1 MRKKVDPE
9 VIAMWREYKRT
20 QSLDLRNHLLEK
32 YLPLVRYIAER
43 LLAKL
48 PKNINVED
56 LQSAGVLGLMD
67 AVRAVAIFG
76 GIMTLAPMLVM
87 AERRIC
93 AAIQNRVGP
102 NRVGPMG
109 LLQPLADVI
118 KLLFKEE
125 IIPDRADR
133 TLFSL
138 APLLAF
144 APAAISFVAIPVGR
158 DLQVADLNVGV
169 LYVLAITSLGV
180 YGISFG
186 GWASNSKYSL
196 LGGIRSSAQII
207 SYEIAMGLAI
217 VSVLMIS
224 GNVHLG
230 SIVEWQAENGWII
243 FYQPLAFIIFLVA
256 AFAENN
262 RLPFDMAECESELV
276 GGFHTEYTGM
286 KFGMFFLGEYIAMIV
301 MSALLVTLF
310 LGGWDP
316 VFFELPE
323 GAAGTAISVLCFT
336 VKLLAVLFLYIWVRW
351 TLPRFRYDQLMKLGW
366 KAFVP
371 LALLNI
377 VLTGIVVSLL
387 TGTG

>member
-1 MRKKVDPE
+1 MND
-9 VIAMWREYKRT
+9 
-20 QSLDLRNHLLEK
+20 N
-32 YLPLVRYIAER
+32 
-43 LLAKL
+43 
-48 PKNINVED
+48 
-56 LQSAGVLGLMD
+56 LQGILMD

>member
-1 MRKKVDPE
+1 MNDNPQG
-9 VIAMWREYKRT
+9 I
-20 QSLDLRNHLLEK
+20 
-32 YLPLVRYIAER
+32 
-43 LLAKL
+43 
-48 PKNINVED
+48 
-56 LQSAGVLGLMD
+56 LMG

-224 GNVHLG
+224 GNIHLG

-301 MSALLVTLF
+301 MSSLVVTLF

-316 VFFELPE
+316 VFFDLPE

-387 TGTG
+387 TETG

>member
-1 MRKKVDPE
+1 MSE
-9 VIAMWREYKRT
+9 I
-20 QSLDLRNHLLEK
+20 
-32 YLPLVRYIAER
+32 
-43 LLAKL
+43 
-48 PKNINVED
+48 
-56 LQSAGVLGLMD
+56 LMD
-67 AVRAVAIFG
+67 GLRAVLIFTG
-76 GIMTLAPMLVM
+76 VMTLVPMLVL
-87 AERRIC
+87 AERRI
-93 AAIQNRVGP
+93 AAVIQNRIGP

-118 KLLFKEE
+118 KLLFKED
-125 IIPDRADR
+125 IIPNRADKI
-133 TLFSL
+133 LYSL
-138 APLLAF
+138 GPFLAF
-144 APAAISFVAIPVGR
+144 VPAAIAFIAIPVGR
-158 DLQVADLNVGV
+158 NLQVADLSVGV
-169 LYVLAITSLGV
+169 LYVLAVTSLGV

-217 VSVLMIS
+217 VSVLMIA
-224 GNVHLG
+224 GNVHLAGEG
-230 SIVEWQAENGWII
+230 SIVEWQRENGWII
-243 FYQPLAFIIFLVA
+243 FYQPVAFVIFLVA

-301 MSALLVTLF
+301 MSSLLVTLF

-316 VFFELPE
+316 VFFELPD
-323 GAAGTAISVLCFT
+323 GVVGTALSVLCFLA
-336 VKLLAVLFLYIWVRW
+336 KLLAVLFLYIWVRW

-366 KAFVP
+366 KALVP

-377 VLTGIVVSLL
+377 VLTGIIVSLR

>member
-1 MRKKVDPE
+1 MND
-9 VIAMWREYKRT
+9 
-20 QSLDLRNHLLEK
+20 N
-32 YLPLVRYIAER
+32 
-43 LLAKL
+43 
-48 PKNINVED
+48 
-56 LQSAGVLGLMD
+56 LQGILMD

-230 SIVEWQAENGWII
+230 SIVEWQAEKGWMI

-323 GAAGTAISVLCFT
+323 GTAGTAISVLCFT

>member
-1 MRKKVDPE
+1 MNDNP
-9 VIAMWREYKRT
+9 
-20 QSLDLRNHLLEK
+20 QSILM
-32 YLPLVRYIAER
+32 
-43 LLAKL
+43 
-48 PKNINVED
+48 
-56 LQSAGVLGLMD
+56 SAVQ
-67 AVRAVAIFG
+67 AVAIFG

-93 AAIQNRVGP
+93 ASIQNRIGP

-118 KLLFKEE
+118 KLLFKED

-133 TLFSL
+133 ALFSL

-144 APAAISFVAIPVGR
+144 APAAIAFVAIPVGR

-217 VSVLMIS
+217 VSVLMIA
-224 GNVHLG
+224 GDVHLG

-286 KFGMFFLGEYIAMIV
+286 KFGMFFLGEYIAMVV

-387 TGTG
+387 TETG

>member
-1 MRKKVDPE
+1 MNDNPQG
-9 VIAMWREYKRT
+9 I
-20 QSLDLRNHLLEK
+20 
-32 YLPLVRYIAER
+32 
-43 LLAKL
+43 
-48 PKNINVED
+48 
-56 LQSAGVLGLMD
+56 LMG

-224 GNVHLG
+224 GNIHLG

-301 MSALLVTLF
+301 MSSLLVTLF

-316 VFFELPE
+316 VFFDLPE

-387 TGTG
+387 TETG

>member
-1 MRKKVDPE
+1 MND
-9 VIAMWREYKRT
+9 
-20 QSLDLRNHLLEK
+20 N
-32 YLPLVRYIAER
+32 
-43 LLAKL
+43 
-48 PKNINVED
+48 
-56 LQSAGVLGLMD
+56 LQGILMG

-93 AAIQNRVGP
+93 AAIQNRIGP

-118 KLLFKEE
+118 KLLFKED

-133 TLFSL
+133 ALFSL

-144 APAAISFVAIPVGR
+144 APAAIAFVAIPVGR

-316 VFFELPE
+316 VFFELPD

-366 KAFVP
+366 KTFVP

-387 TGTG
+387 TETG

>member
-1 MRKKVDPE
+1 MND
-9 VIAMWREYKRT
+9 
-20 QSLDLRNHLLEK
+20 N
-32 YLPLVRYIAER
+32 
-43 LLAKL
+43 
-48 PKNINVED
+48 
-56 LQSAGVLGLMD
+56 LQGILMG

-93 AAIQNRVGP
+93 AAIQNRIGP

-118 KLLFKEE
+118 KLLFKED

-144 APAAISFVAIPVGR
+144 APAAIAFVAIPVGR

-366 KAFVP
+366 KTFVP

-387 TGTG
+387 TETG

>member
-1 MRKKVDPE
+1 MND
-9 VIAMWREYKRT
+9 
-20 QSLDLRNHLLEK
+20 N
-32 YLPLVRYIAER
+32 
-43 LLAKL
+43 
-48 PKNINVED
+48 
-56 LQSAGVLGLMD
+56 LQGILMD

-286 KFGMFFLGEYIAMIV
+286 KFGMFFLGEYIAMVV

-316 VFFELPE
+316 VFFELPD

>member
-1 MRKKVDPE
+1 MNDSPQG
-9 VIAMWREYKRT
+9 I
-20 QSLDLRNHLLEK
+20 
-32 YLPLVRYIAER
+32 
-43 LLAKL
+43 
-48 PKNINVED
+48 
-56 LQSAGVLGLMD
+56 LMG

-125 IIPDRADR
+125 IVPDRADR

-224 GNVHLG
+224 GNIHLG

-301 MSALLVTLF
+301 MSSLLVTLF

-316 VFFELPE
+316 VFFDLPE

-387 TGTG
+387 TETG

>member
-1 MRKKVDPE
+1 MND
-9 VIAMWREYKRT
+9 
-20 QSLDLRNHLLEK
+20 N
-32 YLPLVRYIAER
+32 
-43 LLAKL
+43 
-48 PKNINVED
+48 
-56 LQSAGVLGLMD
+56 LQGILMG

-93 AAIQNRVGP
+93 AAIQNRIGP

-118 KLLFKEE
+118 KLLFKED

-144 APAAISFVAIPVGR
+144 APAAIAFVAIPVGR

>member
-1 MRKKVDPE
+1 MND
-9 VIAMWREYKRT
+9 
-20 QSLDLRNHLLEK
+20 N
-32 YLPLVRYIAER
+32 
-43 LLAKL
+43 
-48 PKNINVED
+48 
-56 LQSAGVLGLMD
+56 LQGILMD

-323 GAAGTAISVLCFT
+323 GAAGTAISVMCFT

-387 TGTG
+387 TETG

>member
-1 MRKKVDPE
+1 MNGASQT
-9 VIAMWREYKRT
+9 I
-20 QSLDLRNHLLEK
+20 
-32 YLPLVRYIAER
+32 
-43 LLAKL
+43 
-48 PKNINVED
+48 
-56 LQSAGVLGLMD
+56 LMD
-67 AVRAVAIFG
+67 ALRAVLIFG
-76 GIMTLAPMLVM
+76 GIMTLVPMLVL
-87 AERRIC
+87 AERRIS

-125 IIPDRADR
+125 ITPNRADR
-133 TLFSL
+133 ILFSL
-138 APLLAF
+138 APFLAF
-144 APAAISFVAIPVGR
+144 APAAIAFVAIPVGK
-158 DLQVADLNVGV
+158 DLQVADLSVGV
-169 LYVLAITSLGV
+169 LYVLAVTSLGV

-217 VSVLMIS
+217 VSVLMVA
-224 GNVHLG
+224 GNIRLG
-230 SIVEWQAENGWII
+230 SIVEWQAEHGWII
-243 FYQPLAFIIFLVA
+243 FYQPVAFMIFLVA

-262 RLPFDMAECESELV
+262 RLPFDMAECEAELV

-323 GAAGTAISVLCFT
+323 GPAGTAISVLCF
-336 VKLLAVLFLYIWVRW
+336 VLKLLAVLFLYIWVRW
-351 TLPRFRYDQLMKLGW
+351 TLPRFRYDQLMRLGW
-366 KAFVP
+366 KTLVP

-377 VLTGIVVSLL
+377 VLTGIIVSLL
-387 TGTG
+387 TETG

>member
-1 MRKKVDPE
+1 MND
-9 VIAMWREYKRT
+9 
-20 QSLDLRNHLLEK
+20 N
-32 YLPLVRYIAER
+32 
-43 LLAKL
+43 
-48 PKNINVED
+48 
-56 LQSAGVLGLMD
+56 LQGILMG

-93 AAIQNRVGP
+93 AAIQNRIGP

-118 KLLFKEE
+118 KLLFKED

-144 APAAISFVAIPVGR
+144 APAAIAFVAIPVGR

-217 VSVLMIS
+217 VSVLMIA
-224 GNVHLG
+224 GDVHLG

-366 KAFVP
+366 KTFVP

-387 TGTG
+387 TETG

>member
-1 MRKKVDPE
+1 MND
-9 VIAMWREYKRT
+9 
-20 QSLDLRNHLLEK
+20 N
-32 YLPLVRYIAER
+32 
-43 LLAKL
+43 
-48 PKNINVED
+48 
-56 LQSAGVLGLMD
+56 LQGILMG

-93 AAIQNRVGP
+93 AAIQNRIGP

-118 KLLFKEE
+118 KLLFKED

-144 APAAISFVAIPVGR
+144 APAAIAFVAIPVGR

-230 SIVEWQAENGWII
+230 EIVEWQAEHGWIV
-243 FYQPLAFIIFLVA
+243 FYQPVAFVIFLVA

-262 RLPFDMAECESELV
+262 RLPFDMAECEAELV
-276 GGFHTEYTGM
+276 GGFHTEYSGM
-286 KFGMFFLGEYIAMIV
+286 KFGMYFLGEYLAMIV
-301 MSALLVTLF
+301 MSSLLVTLF

-316 VFFELPE
+316 VFFELPG
-323 GAAGTAISVLCFT
+323 GAAGTALSVLCFAL
-336 VKLLAVLFLYIWVRW
+336 KLLAVLFLYIWVRW
-351 TLPRFRYDQLMKLGW
+351 TLPRFRYDQLMRLGW
-366 KAFVP
+366 KALVP

-377 VLTGIVVSLL
+377 VLTGIIVSLL
-387 TGTG
+387 TETG

>member
-1 MRKKVDPE
+1 MND
-9 VIAMWREYKRT
+9 
-20 QSLDLRNHLLEK
+20 N
-32 YLPLVRYIAER
+32 
-43 LLAKL
+43 
-48 PKNINVED
+48 
-56 LQSAGVLGLMD
+56 LQGILMG

-336 VKLLAVLFLYIWVRW
+336 VKLIAVLFLYIWVRW

>member
-1 MRKKVDPE
+1 MND
-9 VIAMWREYKRT
+9 
-20 QSLDLRNHLLEK
+20 N
-32 YLPLVRYIAER
+32 
-43 LLAKL
+43 
-48 PKNINVED
+48 
-56 LQSAGVLGLMD
+56 LQGILMD

-76 GIMTLAPMLVM
+76 GVMTLAPMLVM

-93 AAIQNRVGP
+93 AAIQNRIGP

-118 KLLFKEE
+118 KLLFKEDL
-125 IIPDRADR
+125 IPDRADR

-144 APAAISFVAIPVGR
+144 APAAIAFIAIPVGR

-207 SYEIAMGLAI
+207 SYEISMGLAI
-217 VSVLMIS
+217 VSVLMIA

-230 SIVEWQAENGWII
+230 SIVEWQAKNGWII

-366 KAFVP
+366 KTFVP

-387 TGTG
+387 TKTG

>member
-1 MRKKVDPE
+1 MND
-9 VIAMWREYKRT
+9 
-20 QSLDLRNHLLEK
+20 N
-32 YLPLVRYIAER
+32 
-43 LLAKL
+43 
-48 PKNINVED
+48 
-56 LQSAGVLGLMD
+56 LQGILMG

-93 AAIQNRVGP
+93 AAIQNRIGP
-102 NRVGPMG
+102 NRGGPMG

-118 KLLFKEE
+118 KLLFKED

-144 APAAISFVAIPVGR
+144 APAAIAFVAIPVGR

-169 LYVLAITSLGV
+169 LYVRAITSLGG
-180 YGISFG
+180 YGISCG

-217 VSVLMIS
+217 VSVLMIA
-224 GNVHLG
+224 GDVHLG

-301 MSALLVTLF
+301 MSALLVPLF

-316 VFFELPE
+316 VCFELPE

-366 KAFVP
+366 KTFVP

-387 TGTG
+387 TETG

>member
-1 MRKKVDPE
+1 MND
-9 VIAMWREYKRT
+9 
-20 QSLDLRNHLLEK
+20 N
-32 YLPLVRYIAER
+32 
-43 LLAKL
+43 
-48 PKNINVED
+48 
-56 LQSAGVLGLMD
+56 LQGILMG

-76 GIMTLAPMLVM
+76 CIMTLAPMLVM

-93 AAIQNRVGP
+93 AAIQNRIGP

-118 KLLFKEE
+118 KLLFKED

-144 APAAISFVAIPVGR
+144 APAAIAFVAIPVGR

-217 VSVLMIS
+217 VSVLMIA
-224 GNVHLG
+224 GDVHLG

-323 GAAGTAISVLCFT
+323 GTAGTAISVLCFT

>member
-1 MRKKVDPE
+1 MND
-9 VIAMWREYKRT
+9 
-20 QSLDLRNHLLEK
+20 N
-32 YLPLVRYIAER
+32 
-43 LLAKL
+43 
-48 PKNINVED
+48 
-56 LQSAGVLGLMD
+56 LQGILMG
-67 AVRAVAIFG
+67 AVRAAAIFG

-180 YGISFG
+180 YGISVG

-387 TGTG
+387 TGCLLYTSPSPRD

>member
-1 MRKKVDPE
+1 MND
-9 VIAMWREYKRT
+9 
-20 QSLDLRNHLLEK
+20 N
-32 YLPLVRYIAER
+32 
-43 LLAKL
+43 
-48 PKNINVED
+48 
-56 LQSAGVLGLMD
+56 LQGILMG

-76 GIMTLAPMLVM
+76 GIMTLAPILVL

-93 AAIQNRVGP
+93 AAIQNRIGP

-118 KLLFKEE
+118 KLLFKED

-144 APAAISFVAIPVGR
+144 APAAIAFVAIPVGR

-217 VSVLMIS
+217 VSVLMIA
-224 GNVHLG
+224 GDVHLG

-323 GAAGTAISVLCFT
+323 GVGGTAISVLCFT
-336 VKLLAVLFLYIWVRW
+336 LKLLAVLFLYIWVRW

-366 KAFVP
+366 KTFVP

-387 TGTG
+387 TETG

>member
-1 MRKKVDPE
+1 MND
-9 VIAMWREYKRT
+9 
-20 QSLDLRNHLLEK
+20 N
-32 YLPLVRYIAER
+32 
-43 LLAKL
+43 
-48 PKNINVED
+48 
-56 LQSAGVLGLMD
+56 LQGILMG

-93 AAIQNRVGP
+93 AAIQNRIGP

-118 KLLFKEE
+118 KLLFKED

-144 APAAISFVAIPVGR
+144 APAAIAFVAIPVGR

-316 VFFELPE
+316 VCFELPE
-323 GAAGTAISVLCFT
+323 GAAGTAISELCFT

-366 KAFVP
+366 KTFVP

-387 TGTG
+387 TETG

>member
-1 MRKKVDPE
+1 M
-9 VIAMWREYKRT
+9 
-20 QSLDLRNHLLEK
+20 
-32 YLPLVRYIAER
+32 
-43 LLAKL
+43 
-48 PKNINVED
+48 
-56 LQSAGVLGLMD
+56 
-67 AVRAVAIFG
+67 
-76 GIMTLAPMLVM
+76 
-87 AERRIC
+87 
-93 AAIQNRVGP
+93 
-102 NRVGPMG
+102 
-109 LLQPLADVI
+109 I

-144 APAAISFVAIPVGR
+144 APAAISFIAIPVGR

-387 TGTG
+387 TETG

>member
-1 MRKKVDPE
+1 MNDNPQG
-9 VIAMWREYKRT
+9 I
-20 QSLDLRNHLLEK
+20 
-32 YLPLVRYIAER
+32 
-43 LLAKL
+43 
-48 PKNINVED
+48 
-56 LQSAGVLGLMD
+56 LMG

-207 SYEIAMGLAI
+207 SYEIAMGLSI
-217 VSVLMIS
+217 VSVLMVS
-224 GNVHLG
+224 GNIHLG
-230 SIVEWQAENGWII
+230 NIVQWQADNGWII
-243 FYQPLAFIIFLVA
+243 FYQPVAFIIFLVA

-262 RLPFDMAECESELV
+262 RLPFDMAECEAELV
-276 GGFHTEYTGM
+276 GGFHTEYSGM
-286 KFGMFFLGEYIAMIV
+286 KFGMFFMGEYIAMIV
-301 MSALLVTLF
+301 MSSLLVTLF

-316 VFFELPE
+316 VFFDLPE
-323 GAAGTAISVLCFT
+323 GASGTVISVLCFLL
-336 VKLLAVLFLYIWVRW
+336 KLLAVLFFYIWVRW

-366 KAFVP
+366 KTLIP

-377 VLTGIVVSLL
+377 VLTGVITALL
-387 TGTG
+387 HWNQMK